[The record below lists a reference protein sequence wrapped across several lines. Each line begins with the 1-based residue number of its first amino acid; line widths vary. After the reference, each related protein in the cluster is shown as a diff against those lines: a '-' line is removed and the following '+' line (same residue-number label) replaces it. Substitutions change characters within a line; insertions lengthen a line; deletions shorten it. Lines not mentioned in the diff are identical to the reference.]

1 VIVTRAQLAPFR
13 GALTMVDGGFD
24 PLHAGHIAYF
34 RAAARL
40 GPPVLANVAPDAW
53 IARKHRPLL
62 PQADRV
68 TIIDALRDIALV
80 HPSAGATED
89 VLRALAPRYYV
100 KGADWR
106 DRLPD
111 AQLAICAQEGTEIV
125 FLDTVLASS
134 TALLDAF
141 RP

>member
-1 VIVTRAQLAPFR
+1 VILTSEQLAPFR
-13 GALTMVDGGFD
+13 GAVAMVDGGFD
-24 PLHAGHIAYF
+24 PLHPGHIAYF

-40 GPPVLANVAPDAW
+40 GLPVLANVAPDAW

-68 TIIDALRDIALV
+68 LLIDALRDIALV
-80 HPSAGATED
+80 HPSQGTTEE
-89 VLRALAPRYYV
+89 VLRALGPRFFV

-106 DRLPD
+106 GKLPRE
-111 AQLAICAQEGTEIV
+111 QEEICAQQGTEIV

-134 TALLDAF
+134 SAILERF
-141 RP
+141 RA